1 MNRLLL
7 FSIVLV
13 LFIFYGGKNV
23 PKVMKDNKEILLGV
37 VGGLVLCSFLGMN
50 LEGVQTGSG
59 GEPETLDCEK
69 CIVRA
74 LREPQGSVMGI
85 FRCIMGDPESQ
96 TPPSCSIDDDAL
108 KNCRCD
114 GSVGCPAVTTETPN
128 PSQDACEQAEE
139 MAREASAGDTVAP
152 AGGQTCQGCVEPYV
166 LANNATFESV
176 GAGKRVCIASGA
188 CKDEAEAEG
197 AIFEP
202 AADRFGD
209 DWERFGYQM
218 FMRPPAPPGYHNRET
233 IPSSVAGSIFYPISP
248 DEEGVGGTDSCRPH
262 NEGNICADK
271 NRQMNDLEWEQY
283 RFNPAFWFVD
293 GIDADECY
301 YSVEDVYDEG
311 DQRGQPKGPDG
322 EPADPPCTDDDLPPD
337 SHSRT
342 RACGEGLFRPKPY
355 CPD

>member
-23 PKVMKDNKEILLGV
+23 PKVMKDNKEILLGI

-85 FRCIMGDPESQ
+85 FQCIMGDPESQ

-152 AGGQTCQGCVEPYV
+152 QYCSATVRRNCVP
-166 LANNATFESV
+166 LPPS
-176 GAGKRVCIASGA
+176 
-188 CKDEAEAEG
+188 
-197 AIFEP
+197 P
-202 AADRFGD
+202 
-209 DWERFGYQM
+209 
-218 FMRPPAPPGYHNRET
+218 PPAPPGTDWREN
-233 IPSSVAGSIFYPISP
+233 IPSAKARAEERPQEDTKHCDPQREGGNVCYQKNQDIETAEESGAFLP
-248 DEEGVGGTDSCRPH
+248 DLAWRVVG
-262 NEGNICADK
+262 
-271 NRQMNDLEWEQY
+271 L
-283 RFNPAFWFVD
+283 
-293 GIDADECY
+293 DAKECY
-301 YSVEDVYDEG
+301 YSVEDVDG
-311 DQRGQPKGPDG
+311 DGSINPSCDSFSLGD
-322 EPADPPCTDDDLPPD
+322 DPNYERLVK
-337 SHSRT
+337 
-342 RACGEGLFRPKPY
+342 CGEGLFRPKPY
-355 CPD
+355 CPLTG

>member
-1 MNRLLL
+1 
-7 FSIVLV
+7 
-13 LFIFYGGKNV
+13 
-23 PKVMKDNKEILLGV
+23 
-37 VGGLVLCSFLGMN
+37 
-50 LEGVQTGSG
+50 
-59 GEPETLDCEK
+59 
-69 CIVRA
+69 
-74 LREPQGSVMGI
+74 MGI
-85 FRCIMGDPESQ
+85 FQCIMGDPESQ

-218 FMRPPAPPGYHNRET
+218 FMRPPAPAGTYYREN
-233 IPSSVAGSIFYPISP
+233 IPSAKARAEERPQEDTKHCDPQREGGNVCYQKNQDIKTAESIGASLP
-248 DEEGVGGTDSCRPH
+248 DRAWRVVG
-262 NEGNICADK
+262 
-271 NRQMNDLEWEQY
+271 L
-283 RFNPAFWFVD
+283 
-293 GIDADECY
+293 DAKECY
-301 YSVEDVYDEG
+301 YSVEDVDG
-311 DQRGQPKGPDG
+311 DGSINPS
-322 EPADPPCTDDDLPPD
+322 CD
-337 SHSRT
+337 SFSLGDYPNYERLVK
-342 RACGEGLFRPKPY
+342 CGEGLFRPKPY
-355 CPD
+355 CTGEAPPPAPEIGPHPQRDGH